1 MLVRAPAYC
10 FSVKFSCFRFT
21 KSIKP
26 SKGRWTRFGLSF
38 AVVNIIKMILMLH
51 EGRRS
56 PVIIWLCL
64 FTICEIFP
72 ADHLKSE
79 KKVVTDFKFCV
90 LFVYLKF
97 VPTISF
103 LSTGIT
109 RGTNMFNG
117 PANLRKFHR
126 RKHDKSCSKYPYFLC
141 RKIITFWNR
150 NTPRSISE
158 YT

>member
-64 FTICEIFP
+64 WFPSICFYEISQNF
-72 ADHLKSE
+72 HNLWNFSSGSFKIR
-79 KKVVTDFKFCV
+79 KKVVTDLKFCV
-90 LFVYLKF
+90 FFVFLKF
-97 VPTISF
+97 VPTIF
-103 LSTGIT
+103 FYQQVLQGAQICLTVQQILGNSTEGNTI
-109 RGTNMFNG
+109 
-117 PANLRKFHR
+117 NLA
-126 RKHDKSCSKYPYFLC
+126 
-141 RKIITFWNR
+141 R
-150 NTPRSISE
+150 NIPIFFVAK
-158 YT
+158 

>member
-38 AVVNIIKMILMLH
+38 AVVNIIKMILMFH

-64 FTICEIFP
+64 WFPSICFYEISQNFHNLWNFSSGSFKIRKKSGYRFKILCFLRLSQICSYDFFFNQQVLQGAQICLTVQQILGNSTEGNTINFARNIPIF
-72 ADHLKSE
+72 
-79 KKVVTDFKFCV
+79 
-90 LFVYLKF
+90 FVAK
-97 VPTISF
+97 
-103 LSTGIT
+103 
-109 RGTNMFNG
+109 
-117 PANLRKFHR
+117 
-126 RKHDKSCSKYPYFLC
+126 
-141 RKIITFWNR
+141 
-150 NTPRSISE
+150 
-158 YT
+158 